1 MIHSG
6 TASGGHYKAYIYSK
20 GKWYDYDDSTVV
32 ELSDEDVSKMF
43 WYSTPDDVKN
53 RAAPET
59 EDFMMKGFSI
69 YEGAYMLVYEKT
81 FSDESTVSVPD
92 DLTAEVKSANEH
104 LGQLKRAYEVHRNMT
119 EINCFK
125 IVADAGTHV
134 KATNV
139 ALPPISCYLIGTKS
153 LSEARQCLYDS
164 FAKSG
169 VIDTGA
175 TDISM
180 CRLRRYNP
188 ASRMVGET
196 FTNREESSLSSLG
209 LSPLCSMALEV
220 LSPGEAF
227 ADFNPKEVELR
238 LLQWKDGSLPSFES
252 DVADIFVT
260 VAGEENANV
269 GGLRQKAAEVLG
281 VDSVERVVLAKPDS
295 KTYFVE
301 LADDEAILSSSCA
314 IHSGDD
320 IVVGILPSGESRLNG
335 KGEAMVEAVRNS
347 KRNISMS
354 FNGLDS
360 TTSEADLAAVVY
372 DKTVTVSLDSTLG
385 ELKEAIAKAL
395 NISADIFFL
404 RRNASA
410 PQLKKLNKTLDEIG
424 FVNHSV
430 IHVQAGRQ
438 VAPGEHIV
446 NIEVDLTKDTDD
458 WRAVSEQTNIALGE
472 FVVKERGTV
481 AYLKEQLLEKWE
493 SLVGEH
499 KGVIGTPVSIAHLR
513 VRDGLNGS
521 WSDPMRDN
529 RILGR
534 CLVGL
539 ADGRKIVL
547 QVLPEP
553 ENLGPENLFITT
565 RIISFKDKIVSRPL
579 GMSVPRACTVQELYK
594 MFLEKY
600 PTLGEDAPPAD
611 PNVPCPESRILSIA
625 KGYSTGPALTVKSS
639 LKLKWNDDAVLRDL
653 TATIDKP
660 PLGLRDGSVIA
671 LRNIVDYERAKEAA
685 KARASDRPDSAT
697 ESPVR
702 GRIRP
707 GSRVRSRGGRRPE
720 KGISIQVEAEN
731 IVNGS
736 APPPPDPSPG
746 KQTGIEG
753 KGGAVMHSPRM
764 ALGDNVTDE
773 KNGLTLPNAPV
784 RVVKSLRSPRPGD
797 EQ

>member
-6 TASGGHYKAYIYSK
+6 TASGGHYKAYIHSK

-32 ELSDEDVSKMF
+32 ELSDQDVAKVF
-43 WYSTPDDVKN
+43 WYATSDDAKK
-53 RAAPET
+53 RAAPEA
-59 EDFMMKGFSI
+59 EDIMMKGFSI
-69 YEGAYMLVYEKT
+69 YEGAYMLVYEKAL
-81 FSDESTVSVPD
+81 SDETTVAVPD
-92 DLTAEVKSANEH
+92 ELAAEVRSANEH
-104 LGQLKRAYEVHRNMT
+104 LGQLKRAYDVHRIMT
-119 EINCFK
+119 EVNCFK

-153 LSEARQCLYDS
+153 LNETRQCLYES
-164 FAKSG
+164 FTRSG
-169 VIDTGA
+169 VIDSSA

-196 FTNREESSLSSLG
+196 FTNREDASLSSLG

-220 LSPGEAF
+220 LSPGETF

-238 LLQWKDGSLPSFES
+238 LVQWKDGSLPSFES

-260 VAGEENANV
+260 VAGEENASV
-269 GGLRQKAAEVLG
+269 GGLRKKAAEVLG
-281 VDSVERVVLAKPDS
+281 VDNVDRVVLAKPDS
-295 KTYFVE
+295 KAYFIE
-301 LADDEAILSSSCA
+301 LAADEAILSSECA

-320 IVVGILPSGESRLNG
+320 IVVGVLPSGESRQNG
-335 KGEAMVEAVRNS
+335 KGEEMVEAVRNS

-354 FNGLDS
+354 FNALDS
-360 TTSEADLAAVVY
+360 TTAEADLAAVAY
-372 DKTVTVSLDSTLG
+372 DKNVTVSLDSTLG
-385 ELKEAIAKAL
+385 DLKEAIAKAL
-395 NISADIFFL
+395 GISVDSFFL
-404 RRNASA
+404 RRNANA

-430 IHVQAGRQ
+430 IHVQPGRQ
-438 VAPGEHIV
+438 VAPGEHVV
-446 NIEVDLTKDTDD
+446 NIEVDLTKDSDD
-458 WRAVSEQTNIALGE
+458 WRVVSEQTNIALGE
-472 FVVKERGTV
+472 FIVKERGTV
-481 AYLKEQLLEKWE
+481 AYLKEQLLEKWD

-499 KGVIGTPVSIAHLR
+499 KGVVGTPASIGHLR

-521 WSDPMRDN
+521 WSDPLRDS
-529 RILGR
+529 RVLGR

-553 ENLGPENLFITT
+553 ENLGPEHLFITT

-579 GMSVPRACTVQELYK
+579 GLSIPRTCTVQELYR
-594 MFLEKY
+594 MLLEKF
-600 PTLGEDAPPAD
+600 PALGEDAPPPD
-611 PNVPCPESRILSIA
+611 PSAACPESRILSIA

-671 LRNIVDYERAKEAA
+671 LRNIADYERAREAA
-685 KARASDRPDSAT
+685 KARAADRPDSAT
-697 ESPVR
+697 ESPAR

-720 KGISIQVEAEN
+720 KGISIQADTEN
-731 IVNGS
+731 VVNGA
-736 APPPPDPSPG
+736 APPPPDPSPD
-746 KQTGIEG
+746 KQASIEG

-764 ALGDNVTDE
+764 ALNDDVTDE
-773 KNGLTLPNAPV
+773 KSGLSLPNAPV